1 MLNNFFLLNL
11 NESLKSYI
19 FELIQN
25 VKINKFNLLINEMII
40 VLVNHDKWLN
50 SEKNLSFK
58 SMIVQFEDKKQRFR
72 NNSEF

>member
-40 VLVNHDKWLN
+40 VLVNHDK
-50 SEKNLSFK
+50 
-58 SMIVQFEDKKQRFR
+58 
-72 NNSEF
+72 